1 MNSSVQSIIPESWQA
16 QLLHRRL
23 TYVAIAALL
32 LVIEYLTGELIE
44 FPITFVIPVILAS
57 WFCAPHIGYS
67 FAIGMAVVR
76 LSFDFV
82 WDSPSILRSMVIIN
96 GIINAGVLLFIAFI
110 TGKAFRLT
118 REVKLLHGIL
128 PTCCFCKK
136 IRDQDNKWRAIEVY
150 IEKRTDAQFSHGIC
164 PECAE
169 LHYGDV
175 LHKNHPKPNP
185 AFDTQAS
192 PTAAPAKSVASD
204 A

>member
-1 MNSSVQSIIPESWQA
+1 MSSADQSGVPEPWTA

-82 WDSPSILRSMVIIN
+82 WDSPSILRSMIIIN
-96 GIINAGVLLFIAFI
+96 GMINAGVLLFIAFI

-175 LHKNHPKPNP
+175 LHKDHPRFNP
-185 AFDTQAS
+185 VLDVHGAQ
-192 PTAAPAKSVASD
+192 TAAPAKSA
-204 A
+204 APGA